1 MSCERTETLLLL
13 HSVGNGI
20 KKKKVFLLLH
30 SVMGSVEVLYREALH
45 SLDCSHWG
53 RWTKRLFTL
62 HTVRIGIDGQGITH
76 LLVRDSFMVRSTLP
90 FFFSLT

>member
-1 MSCERTETLLLL
+1 MSCERTQTLLLL

-45 SLDCSHWG
+45 SLDCSPLGSLDKEALYSSYCLHW
-53 RWTKRLFTL
+53 
-62 HTVRIGIDGQGITH
+62 D
-76 LLVRDSFMVRSTLP
+76 
-90 FFFSLT
+90 